1 MMTPITTFPTA
12 ALAAVNTACCS
23 CNPRHEP
30 EAPAREPTSR
40 PHDLTTSP
48 PLLTIVGTILATD
61 DAAYYALSDLEMRL
75 LAHADLHLKSGVATL
90 VPEAVAD
97 ALAAQREN
105 LVHHHRQPSWLTPTA
120 RQVIDGYSMLAD
132 RGLLLMSVI
141 GVPGSLFVLVAPIG
155 HQLDLVRRSADLV
168 NLPAA

>member
-1 MMTPITTFPTA
+1 MMTFPPAMLTPAHQA
-12 ALAAVNTACCS
+12 ALRA
-23 CNPRHEP
+23 HK
-30 EAPAREPTSR
+30 APAPSPDLATSPPR
-40 PHDLTTSP
+40 KSPPVGVATSP
-48 PLLTIVGTILATD
+48 PLTTIVGTILATD
-61 DAAYYALSDLEMRL
+61 DAAYYALSDLDMRL
-75 LAHADLHLKSGVATL
+75 LSHADLHLKSGVATL

-105 LVHHHRQPSWLTPTA
+105 LVHHQRQPSWPVPTA

-132 RGLLLMSVI
+132 RGLLLMAVI